1 MSLSYPFNRMRRTRS
16 SNWIREI
23 VAEHSLT
30 NNDLIQPYFV
40 IDGDNIKEP
49 INSLPGIFRYSID
62 NLLFEIEAAVRLGIK
77 AVALFPYVD
86 KSLKTHDCVES
97 YNPEN
102 LICRTLR
109 TVKSRFP
116 DLGLIAD
123 VALDPYN
130 SLGHDG
136 IVKDDVIL
144 NDETLAVLVKQSL
157 VQVES
162 GADIIAPSD
171 MMDGRVKLIRKALED
186 HNFPDIMILSYA
198 AKYASN
204 LYGPFRDAVGS
215 KVNLLSDKK
224 TYQMDF
230 RNSREALIEANLDL
244 AEGADML
251 MIKPASFYLDVI
263 SQIRNNSSLP
273 IFAFQV
279 SGEFAM
285 LKYAKQNGISDSY
298 LDLLFESLIACK
310 RAGCNGVFSYGA
322 VDIAKM
328 LQSN

>member
-16 SNWIREI
+16 SRWIREI
-23 VAEHSLT
+23 VAEHNLT

-40 IDGDNIKEP
+40 IDGDNKKET

-62 NLLFEIEAAVRLGIK
+62 NLLFEIEKAVNLGIK

-86 KSLKTHDCVES
+86 KSLKTQDCEES

-109 TVKSRFP
+109 AVKSRFP

-136 IVKDDVIL
+136 IVKGDIIL

-186 HNFPDIMILSYA
+186 HNFPNIMILSYA

-215 KVNLLSDKK
+215 KVNLSSDKK

-285 LKYAKQNGISDSY
+285 LKYAKQNGISDNY

-322 VDIAKM
+322 TDIAAM
-328 LQSN
+328 LQK

>member
-40 IDGDNIKEP
+40 IDGDKKKEP

-62 NLLFEIEAAVRLGIK
+62 NLLFEIESAVRLGIK

-86 KSLKTHDCVES
+86 KSLKTQDCVES

-109 TVKSRFP
+109 AVKSRFP

-136 IVKDDVIL
+136 IVKDHVIL

-215 KVNLLSDKK
+215 KVNLSSDKK

-285 LKYAKQNGISDSY
+285 LKYAKQNGISDNY

-310 RAGCNGVFSYGA
+310 RAGCNGIFSYGA

-328 LQSN
+328 LQNN